1 MEAAQP
7 RRIKTLLRRHK
18 QPMLK
23 NLKFTI
29 LFLTLTA
36 LFLVPAAR
44 AAEIPTLKVGYIF
57 TTHHTPFM
65 VAATKGEAFKSM
77 GVYLRPL
84 IAKDRYE
91 LVADGKPI
99 ASFQLIVA
107 KSGTETASLFAR
119 NQLDL
124 AMASVTAMMS
134 GIDKGIPIKIL
145 SPLQTEGMGLVVPKE
160 SPLKDWNSFL
170 AYVKTAKKPVKVGY
184 HSPTSAPKIVLE
196 GSLKSSGI
204 RVTNDPTN
212 MSAQVL
218 LVDLKETTNM
228 VPALASKQVEAIVG
242 PSPFPEVA
250 VSRGV
255 GKIIVNLRDLPP
267 KGYWYDFPC
276 CVTAASEQTIAKHPD
291 VVQKFVELIAK
302 TNVWCNK
309 HRIEAGTLTAE
320 WIGLPKDTAKTSQLV
335 YLPKF
340 TKNWMHNADK
350 YLTILNSMGNFTG
363 RLKGKTINE
372 IKPILFD
379 MRFIDKVKL

>member
-1 MEAAQP
+1 
-7 RRIKTLLRRHK
+7 
-18 QPMLK
+18 MLK

-99 ASFQLIVA
+99 ANFQLIVA

-134 GIDKGIPIKIL
+134 GIDKGTPIKIL
-145 SPLQTEGMGLVVPKE
+145 SPLQTEGMGLVVPRE
-160 SPLKDWNSFL
+160 SSLKDWNSFL
-170 AYVKTAKKPVKVGY
+170 AYVKKAKKPVKVGY

-196 GSLKSSGI
+196 GSLKFSGI
-204 RVTNDPTN
+204 RVTSDPTN

-276 CVTAASEQTIAKHPD
+276 CVTAASELTIAKHPD
-291 VVQKFVELIAK
+291 IVQKFVELIAK

-320 WIGLPKDTAKTSQLV
+320 WIGLPGDTARTSQLV

-363 RLKGKTINE
+363 RLKGKTIQE
-372 IKPILFD
+372 VKPVLFD
-379 MRFIDKVKL
+379 MRFIDNVKL

>member
-1 MEAAQP
+1 
-7 RRIKTLLRRHK
+7 
-18 QPMLK
+18 MLK

>member
-1 MEAAQP
+1 
-7 RRIKTLLRRHK
+7 
-18 QPMLK
+18 MLK

-302 TNVWCNK
+302 TNAWCNK